1 MMLLR
6 FKDLYDKVVVE
17 NLNSEF
23 KYTNKHKIPKIKK
36 IVINMGVGEA
46 VADSKVINN
55 AINDLSLI
63 SGQKPL
69 VTIAKKSIATF
80 KLREGMKVG
89 CKVTLRHDRM
99 YDFLE
104 RLVIVALPRVKEFR
118 GFSSKSFDGRGNF
131 TFGIK
136 EHIVFPE
143 INYDKIDAIRGMDI
157 TIVTSAETD
166 NESKVLLS
174 GFNLPFYN

>member
-1 MMLLR
+1 MLLR
-6 FKDLYDKVVVE
+6 FKDLYGQEIVPSLQKKFAYDNKHQIPKVV
-17 NLNSEF
+17 
-23 KYTNKHKIPKIKK
+23 K
-36 IVINMGVGEA
+36 IVVNMGVGET
-46 VADSKVINN
+46 VADSKIINN
-55 AINDLSLI
+55 AVNDLTLI

-69 VTIAKKSIATF
+69 ITEAKKSIATF

-89 CKVTLRHDRM
+89 CKVTLRKNRM

-104 RLVIVALPRVKEFR
+104 RLVLVALPRIKEFR

-136 EHIVFPE
+136 EQIVFPE
-143 INYDKIDAIRGMDI
+143 INYDKIDVIRGMDI
-157 TIVTSAETD
+157 TIVTSATN
-166 NESKVLLS
+166 NEEGKLLLS